1 MIRKRA
7 LSVLIAGM
15 LLSMQVCVFAQDN
28 SEVKKATISKTG
40 VNEQARLEAYKEY
53 TAPEAERN
61 IDIVPLFDDWSGRE
75 ALKTVNNIGTKI
87 LLSNNIDDFVRFEV
101 SRKETVN
108 AYASYEGVVHVY
120 KGLLNYVENE
130 DELAFVLGHE
140 LAHISHDDNK
150 KSLIRKGLIIAAA
163 AAGGV
168 AVGAGSGS
176 GSAGGAT
183 AGGVLNG
190 GKLANNRITRREEAR
205 ADISGIDYMVKA
217 GYNPLAAIS
226 VMNKIMNRRKSV
238 LSDHPSGDKRMIKAY
253 HHIAKNYPKY
263 LTAGFDTISYERA
276 MVVINKMLS
285 EEKSEISVKQVH
297 KSNSKDDK
305 KSELEEED
313 KQ

>member
-61 IDIVPLFDDWSGRE
+61 IDIVPLFDDWSGKE
-75 ALKTVNNIGTKI
+75 AFKKVNNIGNKL

-101 SRKETVN
+101 SRKMTVN
-108 AYASYEGVVHVY
+108 AYANHEGVVHVY
-120 KGLLNYVENE
+120 KGLLDYVENE
-130 DELAFVLGHE
+130 DELAFVIGHE
-140 LAHISHDDNK
+140 IAHITYDDTKRNM
-150 KSLIRKGLIIAAA
+150 IRKGLIIAAA

-183 AGGVLNG
+183 AGGVLAG
-190 GKLANNRITRREEAR
+190 GKLANNKMNRGVEAR

-217 GYNPLAAIS
+217 GYNPLGAIS
-226 VMNKIMNRRKSV
+226 MINKIMDRRW
-238 LSDHPSGDKRMIKAY
+238 DGMHGHPSGDKRLMKAY
-253 HHIAKNYPKY
+253 QHIVQKYPKY
-263 LTAGFDTISYERA
+263 LAAGFDTISYERA
-276 MVVINKMLS
+276 MTYIDKKLS
-285 EEKSEISVKQVH
+285 EDKAEIYVKQ
-297 KSNSKDDK
+297 NSKSHK
-305 KSELEEED
+305 KQKTIIED
-313 KQ
+313 NKQ